1 MTKPRRDVLKSQEA
15 IKQAFIKLCIAHD
28 TSKITVNQILE
39 LANVS
44 RGTFYAHFQDVYD
57 VRRQVEDDLLQ
68 YCLDLLQQDDIYSIA
83 QNPYPQICKVASFF
97 AEHANAIKNLSR
109 GTDSLFLQKYKEIL
123 VQALLDSKH
132 TINDKTTVYL
142 LDVCI
147 IGAIVDGCYQM
158 VVRGA
163 LTTQNA
169 EAIAQTISQFVSK
182 GMNSFE

>member
-1 MTKPRRDVLKSQEA
+1 MKKPRRDVLKSQEA
-15 IKQAFIKLCIAHD
+15 IKQAFIQLCIAHD

-39 LANVS
+39 LADVS

-57 VRRQVEDDLLQ
+57 VRRQLEDDLLK

-83 QNPYPQICKVASFF
+83 QNPYPQILKVAHFF
-97 AEHANAIKNLSR
+97 AEHADAIKNLSR

-132 TINDKTTVYL
+132 TIDDQNTIHL

-147 IGAIVDGCYQM
+147 ISAIVDGCYQM
-158 VVRGA
+158 VAHGQ